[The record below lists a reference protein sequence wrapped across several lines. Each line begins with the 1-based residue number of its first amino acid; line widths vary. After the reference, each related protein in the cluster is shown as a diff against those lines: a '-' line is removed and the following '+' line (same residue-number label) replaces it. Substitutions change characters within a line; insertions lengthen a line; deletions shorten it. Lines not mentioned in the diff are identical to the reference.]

1 MNVPE
6 LSENQ
11 VLNIT
16 RKITLA
22 DKQASSYFEVPFQ
35 MPIGM
40 TRLDVNFSYPKS
52 DTCVLDLGVLDST
65 ATAYPTR
72 NGFRG
77 WSGGARSSFFL
88 STKDATPGYYS
99 GLLPEGVWTLL
110 LGLYTVPPEGVEVEL
125 SFSTDA
131 SPRETVVEATDVP
144 VRRDQAGWFRGD
156 LHCHTHHS
164 DAKGAPETLAKNAR
178 RNGLDFLA
186 VTDHNTTSQWKY
198 FGPSSTPDLIF
209 VPGMEITT
217 ARGHANIFGL
227 SE

>member
-77 WSGGARSSFFL
+77 WSGGARSSF
-88 STKDATPGYYS
+88 
-99 GLLPEGVWTLL
+99 
-110 LGLYTVPPEGVEVEL
+110 
-125 SFSTDA
+125 
-131 SPRETVVEATDVP
+131 
-144 VRRDQAGWFRGD
+144 RGD